1 MAVTGVQA
9 LERAFDILDI
19 LSLEPEGLGVTQIA
33 ERAALHKSTVHR
45 IVSAL
50 AERGYIEKSPSGSQ
64 YRIGL
69 KMVDIASV
77 YLNNVEMKTEAR
89 PYLRELTQRTGFT
102 SHLAILDGLSAV
114 YIDKVDVEQHIRLYS
129 QIGRRIPTHCSAL
142 GKCLLS
148 GLAPSELD
156 DRLSRCGFE
165 VFTPTTLRTE
175 AELRE
180 QVRRVSVDGYAID
193 DEEHD
198 PGIRCV
204 ASPVFDYRGKVAAAV
219 SVAGPVAGL
228 PADRVSETA
237 ALVKQTAAEISRR
250 MGCRI
255 GRTP

>member
-33 ERAALHKSTVHR
+33 ERAALHKSTAHR

-50 AERGYIEKSPSGSQ
+50 AERGYIEKSPNGNL

-77 YLNNVEMKTEAR
+77 YLNNVELKTEAR
-89 PYLRELTQRTGFT
+89 PFLRDLTQKTGFT
-102 SHLAILDGLSAV
+102 SHLAILDGMSAV
-114 YIDKVDVEQHIRLYS
+114 YIDKVDMEQHIRLYS

-148 GLAPSELD
+148 GLPANELDERLKNYPFTVFTEHTLTGASEL
-156 DRLSRCGFE
+156 CI
-165 VFTPTTLRTE
+165 
-175 AELRE
+175 
-180 QVRRVSVDGYAID
+180 QVNRVRVDGYAID

-198 PGIRCV
+198 PGIRCL

-219 SVAGPVAGL
+219 SVAGPVGNL
-228 PADRVSETA
+228 PQKRVPEAA
-237 ALVKQTAAEISRR
+237 ALVMQTAAEISVR
-250 MGCRI
+250 MGFRGSMI
-255 GRTP
+255 R